1 MCDLTIIV
9 PVYNTS
15 KHLKKCIDSILTQI
29 DDTDEV
35 LLINDGST
43 DDSEEILK
51 EYEKSNPKTVTYYK
65 KENAGI
71 ADTRN
76 LGISKAKG
84 KYILFVDSDDYIK
97 ENLIKDLRTYMEKE
111 IELIKFKLERVDENG
126 QVIEK
131 VDGPV
136 FDSVTGEEAFNLL
149 AFSDVLLDSPC
160 VYAFKKELF
169 TENGFKFKVGTEH
182 EDFGLIPHVLLKA
195 KTVVSINNYG
205 YCYVQS
211 DDSIT
216 RNKNYEK
223 TLKKFNDALLH
234 YDNMQEFIK
243 GVSLNNQTK
252 KNVKTYYTNAI
263 ILKLKELKKEDLK
276 LYIQKI
282 KKRKMIKNI
291 QVHNLK
297 QLIKKLILIV
307 DIKLYVKLK

>member
-1 MCDLTIIV
+1 MCTLTVIV

-29 DDTDEV
+29 DENNEI

-43 DDSEEILK
+43 DNSEEILK
-51 EYEKSNPKTVTYYK
+51 EYEENNPEIIRYYK

-76 LGISKAKG
+76 FGISKAKG

-97 ENLIKDLRTYMEKE
+97 DNLIKELRPYMEKD
-111 IELIKFKLERVDENG
+111 IDLIKFKLERVNEKG
-126 QVIEK
+126 EVIQN

-136 FDSVTGEEAFNLL
+136 FEQVTGEEAFNRL

-160 VYAFKKELF
+160 VYSFKKELF
-169 TENGFKFKVGTEH
+169 IKDNFKFKVGTEH
-182 EDFGLIPHVLLKA
+182 EDFGLVPIIILKA
-195 KTVVSINNYG
+195 KNVVSINFYG

-211 DDSIT
+211 SNSIT

-223 TLKKFNDALLH
+223 TLKKFNDALVH

-243 GVSLNNQTK
+243 GISLNNQTE

-263 ILKLKELKKEDLK
+263 ILKLKELKREDLK

-297 QLIKKLILIV
+297 QLIKKFILIF
-307 DIKLYVKLK
+307 DIKLYIKLK

>member
-1 MCDLTIIV
+1 MSNLTIIV

-15 KHLKKCIDSILTQI
+15 MYLKKCIDSILTQI
-29 DDTDEV
+29 DDEDEI

-43 DDSEEILK
+43 DNSEEIIK
-51 EYEKSNPKTVTYYK
+51 EYESKQSNIITYYK

-97 ENLIKDLRTYMEKE
+97 ENLIKDLKIYMDDD
-111 IELIKFKLERVDENG
+111 IDIIKFKLERVNEKG

-131 VDGPV
+131 VDGPI
-136 FDSVTGEEAFNLL
+136 FNKVTGEQGFNLL

-160 VYAFKKELF
+160 VYVFKKELF
-169 TENGFKFKVGTEH
+169 TENDFKFKVGTEH

-211 DDSIT
+211 SNSIT
-216 RNKNYEK
+216 RNEDYEK

-234 YDNMQEFIK
+234 YDNTQEFLK
-243 GVSLNNQTK
+243 KANLDNKTK
-252 KNVKTYYTNAI
+252 KNVETYYTNAI
-263 ILKLKELKKEDLK
+263 ILKLKELRKEDLK

-291 QVHNLK
+291 QVHNFK
-297 QLIKKLILIV
+297 QLIKKLILIF
-307 DIKLYVKLK
+307 DMKLYVKLK